1 MTFAS
6 RAARSVARPWWLGL
20 LACDVACA
28 RPLVPAWVHP
38 TAAEWREASS
48 GLDRLRT
55 ELPARPYTVLLSTTL
70 RDPRSGRVVD
80 GRGALAVAPG
90 VGLRMILVG
99 AAGAT
104 LLDAW
109 VTPSAWRI
117 AVPVASIVRRG
128 GASAPAA
135 LPVGFLRWWFLA
147 RFSGGLF
154 AARVRP
160 EERLW
165 LVRDGAA
172 VVELR
177 LGRCERGTRV
187 VAQRRTASG
196 REAVSGSE
204 SVEECRMGATPTAGD
219 SVRYVDETSGL
230 EVSFAVEGA
239 ASEPPDPE
247 AFRDPDDAPPRGS
260 P

>member
-1 MTFAS
+1 MTFAL
-6 RAARSVARPWWLGL
+6 RAAGIATPWWLGL
-20 LACDVACA
+20 LACDLGCA
-28 RPLVPAWVHP
+28 RPPVAAWVHP
-38 TAAEWREASS
+38 TAAEWREAAAELD
-48 GLDRLRT
+48 GLRAER
-55 ELPARPYTVLLSTTL
+55 PARPYTVLVSTTL
-70 RDPRSGRVVD
+70 REPRSGRVLD

-90 VGLRMILVG
+90 LGLRMILVG

-109 VTPSAWRI
+109 VTPTAWRI
-117 AVPVASIVRRG
+117 AVPAASIVRRG
-128 GASAPAA
+128 GAIAPST

-165 LVRDGAA
+165 LVRDGTA

-177 LGRCERGTRV
+177 LGRCARGVRI
-187 VAQRRTASG
+187 AAARRTTG
-196 REAVSGSE
+196 VPRESE
-204 SVEECRMGATPTAGD
+204 SVEECRAGAVPTAGD
-219 SVRYVDETSGL
+219 RVRYTDESSGL
-230 EVSFAVEGA
+230 EVSFGVEGL
-239 ASEPPDPE
+239 ASEPPDPA
-247 AFRDPDDAPPRGS
+247 AFRDPDDPPGLS